1 MSRKIA
7 REELF
12 KLLFEVEVSGA
23 TIEEVLEVFFKR
35 DRSGLDEDGEEIK
48 VSFSDNSKAFV
59 TEYAKGISE
68 KQEEILEALETNMTN
83 WSMDR
88 IGNVERAL
96 LKFGTYELM
105 FKDSGHEIVVNE
117 IVELAKKYG
126 EEKSYEFINGVL
138 AKIIKR

>member
-23 TIEEVLEVFFKR
+23 TIEEVLEGFFTR
-35 DRSGLDEDGEEIK
+35 DRSGLDEDGQEIEVAFSKNSEE
-48 VSFSDNSKAFV
+48 FV
-59 TEYAKGISE
+59 TEYANGISE
-68 KQEEILEALETNMTN
+68 KQEEIIEALETNMTN

-105 FKDSGHEIVVNE
+105 FKDTGHEIVVNE

-138 AKIIKR
+138 AKLIKK